1 LDRLGAENS
10 FSENRRIFNPIF
22 RKGRERK
29 RGDLARFLQLFAVVQ
44 DTNPSARNLQ
54 VTSPQVFTSG
64 AIFVIAGCGV
74 LLAAPVMLS
83 ILAVT
88 TIKLGILTLLLP
100 LVTLGVTA
108 YFLPFGLGN
117 SVVRRLVRSLSPGAE
132 EITDGFIVQMTLA
145 PRIRSGLRA
154 LIEDADDL
162 GYLRFTDSELIFQ
175 GDSVKFRI
183 PWNQITEVRPQ
194 NIGWRGRFV
203 YGSRIWISV
212 SGISNF
218 QAVAFS
224 ERSSLLLPTSKR
236 ITKSLRERIYAGRE
250 RALSSAKAPVD
261 A

>member
-1 LDRLGAENS
+1 
-10 FSENRRIFNPIF
+10 
-22 RKGRERK
+22 
-29 RGDLARFLQLFAVVQ
+29 
-44 DTNPSARNLQ
+44 
-54 VTSPQVFTSG
+54 
-64 AIFVIAGCGV
+64 
-74 LLAAPVMLS
+74 MLS

-88 TIKLGILTLLLP
+88 TIRLGILTLLLP
-100 LVTLGVTA
+100 LFTLGVTA

-117 SVVRRLVRSLSPGAE
+117 SVVRRLVRSLNPGAN

-145 PRIRSGLRA
+145 PRLRSGLRA

-183 PWNQITEVRPQ
+183 PWEQITEVRPQ

-203 YGSRIWISV
+203 YGSRIWISI
-212 SGISNF
+212 SGMSQI

-224 ERSSLLLPTSKR
+224 ERSSLLLPASKR
-236 ITKSLRERIYAGRE
+236 ITKSLRERICAGRKK
-250 RALSSAKAPVD
+250 ALNSNAAPAV